1 MHIGRVVV
9 VANKHQNYFPRIYN
23 TSLYSLVVVVLV
35 VDVAN
40 DYLITLDRNNMISL
54 ETYL

>member
-9 VANKHQNYFPRIYN
+9 VANKHQNYFPRIDRI
-23 TSLYSLVVVVLV
+23 SLSSLVLV
-35 VDVAN
+35 VEVAN
-40 DYLITLDRNNMISL
+40 NDLIILDINNMISF